1 MTTTTLF
8 HIPMYNN
15 RPFTPLFTMLLLLMF
30 FAIILLRFCVCVIYV
45 HVTEWELVQM
55 VWWFVVLYAVVFSPT
70 LLVRCFATWHVWRQW
85 TCSQSV
91 SDLYGVILC
100 FSLSGPHHSSSQDHT
115 GTYRHTAWVVAQEQT
130 LSGWIKTKVKLC
142 CVCHE
147 LITNYTLLTLVKR
160 CPPVTG
166 GMVSTY
172 LTETKRTE
180 DEETVTGEKK
190 IKGKG
195 GWGEKTQ

>member
-1 MTTTTLF
+1 
-8 HIPMYNN
+8 
-15 RPFTPLFTMLLLLMF
+15 
-30 FAIILLRFCVCVIYV
+30 
-45 HVTEWELVQM
+45 M

-70 LLVRCFATWHVWRQW
+70 LLVQCFATWHVWRQW

-115 GTYRHTAWVVAQEQT
+115 GTYRHTACVVAQEQT

-180 DEETVTGEKK
+180 DEETVTVEKK
-190 IKGKG
+190 NKRERRMRRENTISKVNVIMHSLLTDSWQK
-195 GWGEKTQ
+195 